1 MHECIQELSIVFLQL
16 NWRNLVLLT
25 CYMTY
30 TLMSLWNVVATIFAR
45 WSAYLLLQ
53 KRCEVIG
60 YECSWGKHIFILF
73 FFFEVEALPLW
84 LVFDFPFARLL
95 SGLAYDSQ
103 DAGGVACP
111 PWSGLYCDLGA
122 VVCQSYCWPPLPFA
136 SEISYVSFL
145 FVHGTRGIK
154 VQLRLLDYMRPGDT
168 KQIFAWKNGLKK

>member
-73 FFFEVEALPLW
+73 FFWSRSPSTLIGFWLSFCTSTLRTCIWLPGCRWCCLSSLVWIVLWPGRCCMSVLLLASFALCFWNILCI
-84 LVFDFPFARLL
+84 L
-95 SGLAYDSQ
+95 SVRS
-103 DAGGVACP
+103 
-111 PWSGLYCDLGA
+111 W
-122 VVCQSYCWPPLPFA
+122 
-136 SEISYVSFL
+136 
-145 FVHGTRGIK
+145 HTR
-154 VQLRLLDYMRPGDT
+154 
-168 KQIFAWKNGLKK
+168 N